1 MNLWLGAAFALACSL
16 GGVALGRRA
25 SRIRPPYWII
35 GYLIPLALILGYAV
49 ASHIPTLMFVP
60 PFSWFTMGMKKF
72 AAFGFIAT
80 FLLTTPLSRIPQ
92 RRARIMIAVLMGVT
106 VLCLSVGPFVAA
118 LIDRPQLQRMAT
130 RLDTDG
136 ICMQSSDYTCGPAAA
151 VTALRRL
158 GLPAEE
164 GRIGIL
170 SCTSF
175 QEGTPP
181 DLLASALENE
191 YREAGLSVSCRGFR
205 DIADLKRAGL
215 TLAVIKY
222 TLMVDHWVTV
232 LEVTDSEVIVGDP
245 SLGLTRW
252 THEQFARR
260 WRFVGIALARASDRT
275 AVP

>member
-1 MNLWLGAAFALACSL
+1 MNLWLGAAIAVACSFA
-16 GGVALGRRA
+16 GVALGWRVSRVRR
-25 SRIRPPYWII
+25 PYWII

-49 ASHIPTLMFVP
+49 ASHFPPAMFVP

-92 RRARIMIAVLMGVT
+92 KRARIMIGVLMAVI

-118 LIDRPQLQRMAT
+118 VIDRPQLQRMAT

-136 ICMQSSDYTCGPAAA
+136 VCLQSSDYTCGPAAA

-170 SCTSF
+170 SYTSF

-181 DLLASALENE
+181 DLLAAALEKE
-191 YREAGLSVSCRGFR
+191 YG
-205 DIADLKRAGL
+205 
-215 TLAVIKY
+215 
-222 TLMVDHWVTV
+222 
-232 LEVTDSEVIVGDP
+232 
-245 SLGLTRW
+245 
-252 THEQFARR
+252 
-260 WRFVGIALARASDRT
+260 RT
-275 AVP
+275 G